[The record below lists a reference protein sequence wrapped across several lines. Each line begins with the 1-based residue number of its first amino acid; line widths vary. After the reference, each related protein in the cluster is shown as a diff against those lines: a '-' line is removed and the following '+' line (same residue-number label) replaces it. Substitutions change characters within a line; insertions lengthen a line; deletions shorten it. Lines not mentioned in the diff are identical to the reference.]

1 MLKFLKNK
9 PLRFKEGFTLVEM
22 IFTLAVISI
31 LASIIV
37 GYSHQSETET
47 NLIRAVNQ
55 FVLDIQRAQHLAMLV
70 YEEEQ
75 NQTQKVCGWGI
86 YFSDSTGS
94 LFSPL
99 KKYLIFADS
108 CDSSSLKGNQRYDS
122 SEEKE
127 EREILKGVEIS
138 AINIKSLVFVPP
150 EPIVVFNPP
159 LGSNGEANGEAAIT
173 FRLTDNPQH
182 NITVFITTAGQ
193 IKRQVN
199 F

>member
-9 PLRFKEGFTLVEM
+9 PLRLKEGFTLVEM

-86 YFSDSTGS
+86 YFSDSTGN

-108 CDSSSLKGNQRYDS
+108 CDPSSLKGNQIYDS
-122 SEEKE
+122 SEEKKE

-150 EPIVVFNPP
+150 EPIVVFNPS
-159 LGSNGEANGEAAIT
+159 LGSNGEAAIT